1 MPYSVSADEQTL
13 IGFWDQTFSSQVKD
27 QSSIDPKAPDS
38 DRNLAPSDQLFQAAA
53 SLGRKKKVL
62 DYGCGRAWAA
72 LIAARNGCM
81 DVTAVDPAGGAI
93 NSARS
98 VIALYGVEQQVNAF
112 QISSDWLRTV
122 QDCTYDGLICSNVL
136 DVIPPERAQEI
147 IRQSARIVTE
157 DADLF
162 FGLNYYLS
170 PETAASKGMSLSEGN
185 RLYLDGVLRLV
196 SRTDA
201 EWTSL
206 FAPWFTVETLEHFAW
221 PGEKEARRR
230 LFHLRKKQPA

>member
-1 MPYSVSADEQTL
+1 M
-13 IGFWDQTFSSQVKD
+13 FWMSSRRKEHRR
-27 QSSIDPKAPDS
+27 SS
-38 DRNLAPSDQLFQAAA
+38 
-53 SLGRKKKVL
+53 
-62 DYGCGRAWAA
+62 
-72 LIAARNGCM
+72 
-81 DVTAVDPAGGAI
+81 
-93 NSARS
+93 
-98 VIALYGVEQQVNAF
+98 
-112 QISSDWLRTV
+112 
-122 QDCTYDGLICSNVL
+122 
-136 DVIPPERAQEI
+136 QEI

>member
-13 IGFWDQTFSSQVKD
+13 IEFWDQMFSSQFKD

-93 NSARS
+93 DSARS

-112 QISSDWLRTV
+112 QISSD
-122 QDCTYDGLICSNVL
+122 
-136 DVIPPERAQEI
+136 
-147 IRQSARIVTE
+147 
-157 DADLF
+157 
-162 FGLNYYLS
+162 
-170 PETAASKGMSLSEGN
+170 
-185 RLYLDGVLRLV
+185 
-196 SRTDA
+196 
-201 EWTSL
+201 
-206 FAPWFTVETLEHFAW
+206 
-221 PGEKEARRR
+221 
-230 LFHLRKKQPA
+230 